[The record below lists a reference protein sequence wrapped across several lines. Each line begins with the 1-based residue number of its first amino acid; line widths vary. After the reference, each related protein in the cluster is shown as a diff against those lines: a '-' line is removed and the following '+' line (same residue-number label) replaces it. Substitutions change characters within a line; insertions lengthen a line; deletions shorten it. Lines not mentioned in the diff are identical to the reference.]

1 MRRAPQIANARDHHP
16 TSGGGVSEARG
27 LLFRVGL
34 RGPRWPTATIL
45 AAA

>member
-16 TSGGGVSEARG
+16 TPGDGVPEARG
-27 LLFRVGL
+27 LLFRVEL
-34 RGPRWPTATIL
+34 RRSRWPTATTL